1 MIAANEQTFADMLPI
16 KLDALKHADE
26 ANAINS
32 MVTKLESF
40 WDKGEFME
48 DQTQK
53 LLAELIRQA
62 LIRIHTDDQGVDAAL
77 YSAINILQEQN
88 IVHNIVS
95 SLQWLILN
103 YISEIFWVYAVK

>member
-1 MIAANEQTFADMLPI
+1 
-16 KLDALKHADE
+16 
-26 ANAINS
+26 
-32 MVTKLESF
+32 
-40 WDKGEFME
+40 ME

-95 SLQWLILN
+95 SLQWLTLS

>member
-1 MIAANEQTFADMLPI
+1 
-16 KLDALKHADE
+16 
-26 ANAINS
+26 
-32 MVTKLESF
+32 
-40 WDKGEFME
+40 ME

-88 IVHNIVS
+88 IVHNIIS
-95 SLQWLILN
+95 SLQ
-103 YISEIFWVYAVK
+103 

>member
-1 MIAANEQTFADMLPI
+1 
-16 KLDALKHADE
+16 
-26 ANAINS
+26 
-32 MVTKLESF
+32 
-40 WDKGEFME
+40 ME

-88 IVHNIVS
+88 IIHNIVS
-95 SLQWLILN
+95 SLQWLTLS
-103 YISEIFWVYAVK
+103 YIFEIFWVYAVK

>member
-1 MIAANEQTFADMLPI
+1 
-16 KLDALKHADE
+16 
-26 ANAINS
+26 
-32 MVTKLESF
+32 
-40 WDKGEFME
+40 ME

-95 SLQWLILN
+95 SLQWLTLS
-103 YISEIFWVYAVK
+103 YISELFWVYAVK